1 MHRGLRPRGPGWG
14 LSWARGRAEAR
25 LLPVVPNRVWTAL
38 GAPIRQGCTR
48 VSPEQRPTV
57 ACPRRVA
64 ERSLPH
70 RTVPH
75 SAHRATT
82 ALWDHETSAAGGRS
96 CGSRHAG
103 RLQTGTFQVL
113 EAALRRLSET
123 SDRLGRKGRKKTCS
137 EDQRVSSTHF
147 TNMVSVRSPLAGCLP
162 LPPASKQN
170 TLPRLN

>member
-1 MHRGLRPRGPGWG
+1 MQKPAFSLWFQTGCGQHSEPPPDGAAHGSPLNKGPLWHAPAGLQKEVSLTG
-14 LSWARGRAEAR
+14 LSHTQHTG
-25 LLPVVPNRVWTAL
+25 
-38 GAPIRQGCTR
+38 QG
-48 VSPEQRPTV
+48 Q
-57 ACPRRVA
+57 
-64 ERSLPH
+64 H
-70 RTVPH
+70 
-75 SAHRATT
+75 
-82 ALWDHETSAAGGRS
+82 WDHETSAAGGRS

-123 SDRLGRKGRKKTCS
+123 SDGLERKGRKKTCS
-137 EDQRVSSTHF
+137 EDQWVSSTHF